1 MKRKQVVVIT
11 KEVRKCRVIF
21 ERKSFVLA
29 IFVSS
34 TLTLIFGFIIFSTTL
49 TQIDSC
55 ELELFEGFSS
65 LQSSLKKL
73 AVHNSV
79 HLLKVCITDFAIQRF
94 FVTEPPGSLKE
105 LCDGT
110 RTFAVF
116 RPILPS
122 NPKPKTLPGNLGPRH
137 QSFFLQ
143 EE

>member
-94 FVTEPPGSLKE
+94 FVTEPRGSLKE
-105 LCDGT
+105 LCDG
-110 RTFAVF
+110 TFAVF

-122 NPKPKTLPGNLGPRH
+122 NRKPKTLP
-137 QSFFLQ
+137 
-143 EE
+143 

>member
-11 KEVRKCRVIF
+11 KEVRKCRVIL
-21 ERKSFVLA
+21 ERKYFVLA

-94 FVTEPPGSLKE
+94 FVTESPGSLKE
-105 LCDGT
+105 PCDG
-110 RTFAVF
+110 TFAVF
-116 RPILPS
+116 WPKLYRNPS
-122 NPKPKTLPGNLGPRH
+122 V
-137 QSFFLQ
+137 
-143 EE
+143 

>member
-1 MKRKQVVVIT
+1 MKRKQVLVIT

-29 IFVSS
+29 ICVSS
-34 TLTLIFGFIIFSTTL
+34 TLTLIFGFIIFSTTV

-55 ELELFEGFSS
+55 ELEPFEGFSS

-73 AVHNSV
+73 SVHNSV

-105 LCDGT
+105 LFDG
-110 RTFAVF
+110 TFAVF
-116 RPILPS
+116 RPKIYRNPS
-122 NPKPKTLPGNLGPRH
+122 V
-137 QSFFLQ
+137 
-143 EE
+143 